1 LPKSAIAKQKEGAD
15 SGDGLKDEACGFG
28 WRVNLLPHMAHCLAI
43 CAFWS
48 STTNSMNP
56 REVVIERRILG
67 EALVS
72 GMGSVNDW
80 MNR

>member
-1 LPKSAIAKQKEGAD
+1 LPKSAIAKQKEGAV

-48 STTNSMNP
+48 STTNS
-56 REVVIERRILG
+56 IKIK
-67 EALVS
+67 
-72 GMGSVNDW
+72 
-80 MNR
+80 